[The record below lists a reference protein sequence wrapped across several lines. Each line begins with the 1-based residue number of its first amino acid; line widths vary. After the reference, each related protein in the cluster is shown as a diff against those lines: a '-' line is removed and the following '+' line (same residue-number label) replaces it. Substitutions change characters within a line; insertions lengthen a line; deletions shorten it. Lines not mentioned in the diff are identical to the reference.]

1 MSDACFILVML
12 SLVHENVQETWNS
25 VSPKFLDS
33 VIL

>member
-12 SLVHENVQETWNS
+12 SLVQEYVQEPWNS
-25 VSPKFLDS
+25 VSPKLLDS